1 MKKVLK
7 ADQVSYNP
15 KTDEYT
21 IEDNFQ
27 PLGTLCGF
35 PIFVERVGYGD
46 LLMLETW
53 LSNNKWI

>member
-27 PLGTLCGF
+27 PLGGF